1 MLSNGEIDQLGEFGN
16 VVVSLQY
23 VEVPSHN
30 SEKDSACICSIT
42 KIIDCNT
49 TTSWSTLIFV
59 FSQYLPKYWHQEYK
73 KIFKSPKFKG
83 DSASVIEN

>member
-1 MLSNGEIDQLGEFGN
+1 MIGLVTGQLGEFGN

-49 TTSWSTLIFV
+49 TTS
-59 FSQYLPKYWHQEYK
+59 
-73 KIFKSPKFKG
+73 
-83 DSASVIEN
+83 

>member
-1 MLSNGEIDQLGEFGN
+1 MAVLSNLDILTQTVMLGSVYIYQLGEFGN

-30 SEKDSACICSIT
+30 SEKDSVCICSIT

-49 TTSWSTLIFV
+49 TTS
-59 FSQYLPKYWHQEYK
+59 
-73 KIFKSPKFKG
+73 
-83 DSASVIEN
+83 